1 MRQATIE
8 PPQPVSLDVTAG
20 VQDVNKQT
28 WSSTVSGVMVL
39 PSDFHV
45 GLKLKTKASCTLYNG
60 EGNVRLDD
68 AEGLRRPNGP
78 ENGSHSKRSAALN
91 SRKLNLSFG
100 YVMRLRPLLA
110 IFKGGRQTRQT
121 DAPSSL

>member
-78 ENGSHSKRSAALN
+78 ENGAHFKRSAAL
-91 SRKLNLSFG
+91 S
-100 YVMRLRPLLA
+100 A
-110 IFKGGRQTRQT
+110 QH
-121 DAPSSL
+121 